1 MRTLLTALA
10 LAALPL
16 PALAADNLPQ
26 QVAQVLAEA
35 GPGTRWGVVVADAG
49 GTEIFA
55 LDPDGRYMPA
65 SNTKLFTTAAA
76 FWKMSELDGPDVGAR
91 TSAYLTP
98 GPNSGPIPSKA
109 KVPDVVLYGR
119 GDARLSSAKDC
130 KIDCLDA
137 LAYNIAKRTRR
148 VGNITGDDTQFLDQR
163 WSPGMSWNNIQSDS
177 GTGVSALSLDNNE
190 AVVTVTPGKDGAPPL
205 VDGPAYFT
213 YENRAATYSR
223 METATAAG
231 PVPAGTVT
239 TSVEDLPKPIE
250 FSRMPGSRRVR
261 IMGAIKAD
269 APPVK
274 LVLGID
280 DPAEY
285 TAWAFA
291 QALCVRGVAVR
302 GKVLV
307 KHWSERKTESTRD
320 SLADITDVA
329 ALAGAMASETDDAAA
344 RSHLPPLAEDL
355 SIINKVS
362 QNLHAELLLRRLGAE
377 SGAVGGGGS
386 IEGGQKVVTAMLTQA
401 GLKPHQYFFAD
412 GSGMSSYN
420 RVAPRAVV
428 TFLRWTQSQPWG
440 ARFKATLPIGG
451 VDGTLARRFK
461 ATALE
466 GRIVAKTGTLNA
478 TNALAGFLTARSGKL
493 LVFSAYANDVP
504 DAVKATPLIDKAL
517 VLIAEA
523 N

>member
-1 MRTLLTALA
+1 
-10 LAALPL
+10 
-16 PALAADNLPQ
+16 
-26 QVAQVLAEA
+26 
-35 GPGTRWGVVVADAG
+35 
-49 GTEIFA
+49 
-55 LDPDGRYMPA
+55 
-65 SNTKLFTTAAA
+65 
-76 FWKMSELDGPDVGAR
+76 
-91 TSAYLTP
+91 
-98 GPNSGPIPSKA
+98 
-109 KVPDVVLYGR
+109 
-119 GDARLSSAKDC
+119 
-130 KIDCLDA
+130 
-137 LAYNIAKRTRR
+137 
-148 VGNITGDDTQFLDQR
+148 
-163 WSPGMSWNNIQSDS
+163 MSWNNIQTDS

-205 VDGPAYFT
+205 IDGPAYFT
-213 YENRAATYSR
+213 YENRAATYSK
-223 METATAAG
+223 METATAAS

-250 FSRMPGSRRVR
+250 FSRMPGSKRVR
-261 IMGAIKAD
+261 IMGAIKTD

-291 QALCVRGVAVR
+291 RALRARGVAVV

-320 SLADITDVA
+320 SPADITDVA
-329 ALAGAMASETDDAAA
+329 ALAGAMASEADDAAA
-344 RSHLPPLAEDL
+344 RSHLAPLAEDL

-377 SGAVGGGGS
+377 SGAGSGEVGGEGS

-478 TNALAGFLTARSGKL
+478 TNALAGFLTTRSGKL
-493 LVFSAYANDVP
+493 LVFSVYANDVP